1 MSPVTRVPL
10 ARPGATGDRRGW
22 IVSAA
27 LFAPLVL
34 LLVVALL
41 TWRAERQYAAVT
53 HRVVHD
59 YAGIAA
65 WQYARRANMALH
77 DDIMSAFTGIAS
89 GHQRTAHLA
98 ELQRPTSILAGRA
111 TRKSVFLDSAR
122 FAFTYEAGSRNL
134 ETAGGVVDDK
144 TRAMLERRLLD
155 LARTTRSDDE
165 PHRML
170 FDSAGG
176 ASHAIALWTISTS
189 DGPMRAAYGVVADP
203 GVLRERFGKVIRET
217 NLLPSTNAGAK
228 LSETD
233 VAVQLTRRDGGVVF
247 ATGLPLGSTAATDS
261 TGLQLGE
268 LRTTVD
274 LPPRLANTLLVGGAP
289 KSQLPS
295 IALMIVVA
303 SVLTAIGLVQQR
315 RSREL
320 ANLRGRFVA
329 NVSHELRTPLAQ
341 ISMFAETLA
350 LRRERGGD
358 EGRHFAAIIL
368 AEARRLSALVES
380 VLRFSRL
387 ESGRDTLSLE
397 SVGIA
402 AEIADAVEAF
412 APIAQAADVT
422 ISLDVRQDLYAHVDR
437 AAFRQVML
445 NLLDN
450 AVKHGGTGASVEV
463 NAEQQDGYVRVIVDD
478 SGPGVPI
485 DWRERVFEP
494 FVRAES
500 GSSAGAGI
508 GLAVVRDLV
517 AAHRGMVSIEQS
529 PRGGAR
535 FIVMIPSAQQPVS
548 ERVEDQVEAL
558 T

>member
-1 MSPVTRVPL
+1 MSTVTRVPL
-10 ARPGATGDRRGW
+10 ARPGVTGDRKGW

-27 LFAPLVL
+27 LFAPLILL
-34 LLVVALL
+34 LLVGLQ

-53 HRVVHD
+53 HHVVHD

-65 WQYARRANMALH
+65 WQYARRANIGLH
-77 DDIMSAFTGIAS
+77 DDVMSAFAAIAS
-89 GHQRTAHLA
+89 GHQRTGQVHR
-98 ELQRPTSILAGRA
+98 LQPAASILAGRT
-111 TRKSVFLDSAR
+111 TRKSVFLENAR
-122 FAFTYEAGSRNL
+122 FAFAYDAGSGHL
-134 ETAGGVVDDK
+134 ETAGGVVEDK
-144 TRAMLERRLLD
+144 TRAMLERRLLQI
-155 LARTTRSDDE
+155 ARTTRSDEE
-165 PHRML
+165 PHRVF
-170 FDSAGG
+170 FDTASG
-176 ASHAIALWTISTS
+176 AAQAIALWTISTP
-189 DGPMRAAYGVVADP
+189 DGPMRAAYGVVTDP
-203 GVLRERFGKVIRET
+203 GVLEQRFVRVIREA
-217 NLLPSTNAGAK
+217 NLLPSTNAGTK

-233 VAVQLTRRDGGVVF
+233 VAVRLTRKDGGVVF
-247 ATGLPLGSTAATDS
+247 ATPLRLGSTAATDS
-261 TGLQLGE
+261 TGFAGGE

-274 LPPRLANTLLVGGAP
+274 LSPRLANRLLVGGAP

-295 IALMIVVA
+295 IALMIVAA
-303 SVLTAIGLVQQR
+303 SVLAAIGLVQQR

-320 ANLRGRFVA
+320 AQLRGRFVA

-350 LRRERGGD
+350 LRRERSSD

-368 AEARRLSALVES
+368 AEARRLTALVES

-387 ESGRDTLSLE
+387 ESGRDSLTLE
-397 SVGIA
+397 SAGAA
-402 AEIADAVEAF
+402 AEIADAVESF
-412 APIAQAADVT
+412 APIARAADVQ
-422 ISLDVRQDLYAHVDR
+422 ISLDLPEELYAHVDR

-450 AVKHGGTGASVEV
+450 AVKHSGTGASVEV
-463 NAEQQDGYVRVIVDD
+463 SAARHGDNVRVIVDD

-494 FVRAES
+494 FVRVDS
-500 GSSAGAGI
+500 GSAAGAGI

-517 AAHRGMVSIEQS
+517 AAHGGSVSIEQS

-535 FIVMIPSAQQPVS
+535 FIVMIPAAQPPVS
-548 ERVEDQVEAL
+548 ERLADQVGAM

>member
-1 MSPVTRVPL
+1 MSIARRVRL
-10 ARPGATGDRRGW
+10 ARPRATGDRTGW

-27 LFAPLVL
+27 LFTPLVL
-34 LLVVALL
+34 LLLVALL

-98 ELQRPTSILAGRA
+98 ELQRPTSIIAGRA
-111 TRKSVFLDSAR
+111 TRKSIFLDSSR
-122 FAFTYEAGSRNL
+122 FAFTYDAGSRRL
-134 ETAGGVVDDK
+134 ETAGGVVDDM
-144 TRAMLERRLLD
+144 TRAMLERRLAD
-155 LARTTRSDDE
+155 LAGSTRSDDE
-165 PHRML
+165 PHRLL

-176 ASHAIALWTISTS
+176 AAHAIALWTISRP
-189 DGPMRAAYGVVADP
+189 DGPIRAAYGVVADP
-203 GVLRERFGKVIRET
+203 GVLRPRFGQVIREA
-217 NLLPSTNAGAK
+217 NLLPSTDVGAK
-228 LSETD
+228 LSEAD
-233 VAVQLTRRDGGVVF
+233 VALRLTRRDGGVVF
-247 ATGLPLGSTAATDS
+247 ATALPLGSTAATDS
-261 TGLQLGE
+261 TGLQSGE

-274 LPPRLANTLLVGGAP
+274 IPPRLANTLLVGGAP

-303 SVLTAIGLVQQR
+303 SVLTVIGLAQQR

-350 LRRERGGD
+350 LRRERGVD

-397 SVGIA
+397 SAAIA
-402 AEIADAVEAF
+402 VEIADAVEAF
-412 APIAQAADVT
+412 SPIAEAADVT
-422 ISLDVRQDLYAHVDR
+422 VSLDARQDLYAHVDR

-450 AVKHGGTGASVEV
+450 AVKHGGVGASVEV
-463 NAEQQDGYVRVIVDD
+463 KAEQQDSHVLVIVDD

-500 GSSAGAGI
+500 ASSAGAGI

-517 AAHRGMVSIEQS
+517 AAHGGKVSIEQS

-535 FIVMIPSAQQPVS
+535 FVVTIPSAQPTAS
-548 ERVEDQVEAL
+548 EPLEDRVEAL